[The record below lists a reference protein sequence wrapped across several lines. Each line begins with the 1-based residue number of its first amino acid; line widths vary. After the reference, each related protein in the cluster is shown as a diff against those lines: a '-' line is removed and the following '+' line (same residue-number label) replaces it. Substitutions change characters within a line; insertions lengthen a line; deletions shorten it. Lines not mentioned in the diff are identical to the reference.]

1 MIEKLLVVVGLLI
14 VTGPVWAHH
23 SFSAEFD
30 EKKPVVF
37 EGVVTRM
44 EWVNPHVW
52 IHIDVKNPDGTVT
65 NWSIEGGTPGMLLRM
80 GLTKESLPAGT
91 ELAIQGFQAK
101 HGGPMA
107 NGSSIK
113 FKDGRKL
120 FLSTAASDKADKK

>member
-1 MIEKLLVVVGLLI
+1 MKYLAIVGLL
-14 VTGPVWAHH
+14 VSTGPVWAHH

-44 EWVNPHVW
+44 EWVNPHTW
-52 IHIDVKNPDGTVT
+52 IHLDVKNADGTVT
-65 NWSIEGGTPGMLLRM
+65 NWAIEGGTPGMLLRK
-80 GLTKESLPAGT
+80 GLTKESVPAGT
-91 ELAIQGFQAK
+91 VLVVEGYQAK
-101 HGGPMA
+101 SGAAMA

-120 FLSTAASDKADKK
+120 FLDASKDSPDKK